1 MTAAASPATRVPDLR
16 NRRYVTDGGMETD
29 LIFHHGVDLPEFAA
43 FPLLDSPEGRLL
55 LERYYDDYAA
65 IAAAADAGLILEA
78 PTWRANP
85 RWGARLGYDTE
96 DLARVNRAAI
106 ALLDRLRARYART
119 AGDVIISGMVGPRDD
134 GYSADQRLDPAD
146 AAEYHAPQLAA
157 FASADTDMATA
168 YTLTDVG
175 EAIGIVQAAR
185 AVGLPIA
192 ISFTVETD
200 GRLPSGATID
210 GAITAVDQ
218 AAPPDYFLINCSHP
232 THIERGLGDD
242 GPWRHRIA
250 GIRANAS
257 AKSHAE
263 LDEAEQLDEGDMGAL
278 VAGQARLTQSLPAL
292 SILGGCCGTDHRH
305 VAALWDDQGPGSGL
319 AS

>member
-1 MTAAASPATRVPDLR
+1 MTTAASPATRLPDLPS
-16 NRRYVTDGGMETD
+16 RRYVTDGGMETD

-43 FPLLDSPEGRLL
+43 FPLLDSTEGRSL
-55 LERYYDDYAA
+55 LECYYDDYAA
-65 IAAAADAGLILEA
+65 IAAAAGAGLMLEA

-85 RWGARLGYDTE
+85 RWGARLGYDAE
-96 DLARVNRAAI
+96 NLARVNRAAI

-119 AGDVIISGMVGPRDD
+119 VGDVIISGMVGPRDD
-134 GYSADQRLDPAD
+134 GYSADQPLDLAD

-200 GRLPSGATID
+200 GRLARGASASQESAPIPPPEATPNSTKPSNSTKAISTCSWPARPGSHRTFRLSRSSAAAAGQITGTSPPSG
-210 GAITAVDQ
+210 
-218 AAPPDYFLINCSHP
+218 LIKAQVP
-232 THIERGLGDD
+232 
-242 GPWRHRIA
+242 
-250 GIRANAS
+250 AS
-257 AKSHAE
+257 CPE
-263 LDEAEQLDEGDMGAL
+263 
-278 VAGQARLTQSLPAL
+278 P
-292 SILGGCCGTDHRH
+292 GTS
-305 VAALWDDQGPGSGL
+305 P
-319 AS
+319 